1 MAVIDQST
9 RVLVLIIS
17 HSLALDLFRRSKID
31 TQEMSLNIFSVFFFA
46 EFSQVSSKVLFIVS
60 NYIFVNHVFF
70 WGFLYETLRDMRQLL
85 WMGASFYQLS
95 VGYLQHSKKHT
106 SSCKFFSF
114 LNHVSINSF
123 QSCSLSTFI
132 FFVFLFLGMKY
143 NSHKIAMNFFV
154 WVLFLMGF
162 LLNTSFWLQS
172 LLSIIKWQQQ
182 NKSRSS
188 LSIYYWNLNRISG
201 HNYAKLFLVR
211 AYLAFHKFEIM

>member
-1 MAVIDQST
+1 MAVIDQSA

-46 EFSQVSSKVLFIVS
+46 EFSQVSSKVLFSVS
-60 NYIFVNHVFF
+60 NYIFV
-70 WGFLYETLRDMRQLL
+70 
-85 WMGASFYQLS
+85 
-95 VGYLQHSKKHT
+95 
-106 SSCKFFSF
+106 
-114 LNHVSINSF
+114 
-123 QSCSLSTFI
+123 
-132 FFVFLFLGMKY
+132 
-143 NSHKIAMNFFV
+143 
-154 WVLFLMGF
+154 
-162 LLNTSFWLQS
+162 NTSFWLQS

-211 AYLAFHKFEIM
+211 AYLAFHIFEIMWLSETYLNSSNSPDNETLEISGYN